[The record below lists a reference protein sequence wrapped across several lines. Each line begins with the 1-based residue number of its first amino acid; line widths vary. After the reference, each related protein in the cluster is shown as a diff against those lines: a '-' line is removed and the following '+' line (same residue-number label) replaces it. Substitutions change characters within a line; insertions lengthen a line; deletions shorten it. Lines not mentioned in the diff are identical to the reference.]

1 MKAMFDLNVLLD
13 VLRARQPWIRASG
26 ELCARAVRGD
36 IEGLV
41 ASHAVTT
48 LHYVLRKH
56 AGLEVAKKDIDWL
69 IASFT
74 VVPADKAV
82 FLRARALSMADF
94 EDAVVAASAESAHC
108 DIILTR
114 NLADF
119 AQSPVPAL
127 SPEEALQ
134 E

>member
-13 VLRARQPWIRASG
+13 VLQARQPWMRASG
-26 ELCARAVRGD
+26 ELCAKAVRGD

-56 AGLEVAKKDIDWL
+56 AGQEVAAKDIDWL
-69 IASFT
+69 LAFFT

-82 FLRARALSMADF
+82 FLRARALPMGDF

-108 DIILTR
+108 DVVLTR
-114 NLADF
+114 NLSDF
-119 AQSPVPAL
+119 AKSPVPAL
-127 SPEEALQ
+127 SPEEAL
-134 E
+134 